1 MDKSNL
7 YARLTV
13 MRLTLDQKKSFI
25 EDKLKKVNNKRT
37 LNSILFDNKDATF
50 RDYGGQYKLVC

>member
-13 MRLTLDQKKSFI
+13 MRLTLDQKKVL
-25 EDKLKKVNNKRT
+25 LKTNLKSK
-37 LNSILFDNKDATF
+37 
-50 RDYGGQYKLVC
+50 